1 MKRVYIITW
10 LGNGNFGTSLQAF
23 ALYKKLSDCGYD
35 VYHLMNF
42 DVSFSW
48 KSYIKY
54 ILTLNGHLKLRQW
67 YDALKSTKQRKLYI
81 FNKKNYK
88 IKKVYTQKQYQ
99 RLLKSTD
106 VFLTGSDQIWNTYHN
121 YSPFLFLDFARK
133 VKRAAYASSI
143 GTSDIPEQYRNIIKD
158 HLSKF
163 KHIGVREKSA
173 VNVLSKLL
181 QRQDIVQVVDPTFL
195 LSSNEWI
202 EISNHATIEFKLPE
216 KYILCYL
223 IGNNTTY
230 KQQLTDIRNKTG
242 IYNIIIIP
250 ACENPNFNLEDSFVY
265 SQAGPEE
272 FVKLIEKSS
281 IVCTDSFH
289 ATAISIN
296 LSKNFIEFMRFSE
309 TDKVSQ
315 NSRIH
320 DLLEH
325 YALTSRIY
333 SQRNEEW
340 LKDIDYDRVQIV
352 LNQDRKESMKYLI
365 KAIEQ

>member
-23 ALYKKLSDCGYD
+23 ALYKKLSDCRFE
-35 VYHLMNF
+35 VSHLMSF
-42 DVSFSW
+42 DTSFPW

-54 ILTLNGHLKLRQW
+54 IITLNGHLKLYQW
-67 YDALKSTKQRKLYI
+67 YSALKSIKQKKLYF

-88 IKKVYTQKQYQ
+88 IKYIYTKKQYQ
-99 RLLKSTD
+99 QLLKDAD
-106 VFLTGSDQIWNTYHN
+106 VFLTGSDQIWNTYHH
-121 YSPFLFLDFARK
+121 YSPFLFLEFAHN

-143 GTSDIPEQYRNIIKD
+143 GTSDIPEQYRNVIKD

-181 QRQDIVQVVDPTFL
+181 QRQDIVQVIDPTFL

-202 EISNHATIEFKLPE
+202 EVSNQASIEFKLPE

-223 IGNNTTY
+223 IGNNPTY
-230 KQQLTDIRNKTG
+230 KQQIANIRSKTN
-242 IYNIIIIP
+242 IDNIIIIP
-250 ACENPNFNLEDSFVY
+250 ACENPNFYLENSFIY
-265 SQAGPEE
+265 TQAGPEE
-272 FVKLIEKSS
+272 FVKLINHSS

-296 LSKNFIEFMRFSE
+296 LSKKFIEFMRFSD
-309 TDKVSQ
+309 TDKTSQ

-333 SQRNEEW
+333 STENEEW
-340 LKDIDYDRVQIV
+340 LKEIDYDIVQKV
-352 LNQDRKESMKYLI
+352 LNQDRKESMRYLI